1 MDDAAP
7 SDKTEDS
14 DPSEPEEKEICTK
27 SFSLSLLQRILN
39 FILFRK
45 KGMREDLDQEIQDIL
60 EEGEEHGLISSLEE
74 KMINSLLEF
83 HDTTASEVMTPAAE
97 IVACEISS
105 PVSDLITLAIDSGFT
120 RIPVYRENIDNMIG
134 IIHVKDLLRLCAG
147 LEEKESNLE
156 EFLRPVNICA
166 EERPIVEILREFQR
180 TKLHISIV
188 SDEFGSVRG
197 LVTMEDILEEIVG
210 EIDDEYDD
218 VTDEEVT
225 FEVLTDGCVRVH
237 GWVDVEKIEEYFNV
251 DFPEGP
257 YESIGGLV
265 VQTLGRLAEKN
276 DEVEVSGLKLRVEKA
291 SMRHIERIR
300 VSRVDPNL
308 YQPEQQS

>member
-1 MDDAAP
+1 MNDAAP
-7 SDKTEDS
+7 AEKND
-14 DPSEPEEKEICTK
+14 DPGPPEPEKKDTCTE
-27 SFSLSLLQRILN
+27 SSSAGLLQRILN
-39 FILFRK
+39 VLLFRK
-45 KGMREDLDQEIQDIL
+45 KGMREDLDQEIQGIL

-105 PVSDLITLAIDSGFT
+105 PIQDLITLAIDSGFT
-120 RIPVYRENIDNMIG
+120 RIPVYRESIDNMIG

-147 LEEKESNLE
+147 LEEKEANIE
-156 EFLRPVNICA
+156 EFVRPVNISA

-180 TKLHISIV
+180 TKLHISIIA
-188 SDEFGSVRG
+188 DEFGAVRG

-218 VTDEEVT
+218 VTDEDVT
-225 FEVLTDGCVRVH
+225 FEVLSDGCVRVH

-251 DFPEGP
+251 EFPEGP

-265 VQTLGRLAEKN
+265 VQNLGRLAEKN

-291 SMRHIERIR
+291 SSRHIERIR
-300 VSRVDPNL
+300 VSRVEPNL

>member
-1 MDDAAP
+1 MDDATPAE
-7 SDKTEDS
+7 KTD
-14 DPSEPEEKEICTK
+14 DPGPPEPEEKDTCTA
-27 SFSLSLLQRILN
+27 SSSSGLLQRILN
-39 FILFRK
+39 VLLFRK
-45 KGMREDLDQEIQDIL
+45 RGMREDLDQEIQGIL

-105 PVSDLITLAIDSGFT
+105 PIQDLITLAIDSGFT
-120 RIPVYRENIDNMIG
+120 RIPVYRESIDNMIG

-147 LEEKESNLE
+147 LEEKEANIE
-156 EFLRPVNICA
+156 EFLRPVNMCA
-166 EERPIVEILREFQR
+166 EERPIVDILREFQR

-188 SDEFGSVRG
+188 TDEFGAVRG

-218 VTDEEVT
+218 VTDEDVT
-225 FEVLTDGCVRVH
+225 FEVLSDGSVRVH

-251 DFPEGP
+251 EFPEGP

-265 VQTLGRLAEKN
+265 VQNLGRLAEKN
-276 DEVEVSGLKLRVEKA
+276 DEVEVSGLRLRVEKA
-291 SMRHIERIR
+291 SSRHIERIR
-300 VSRVDPNL
+300 VSRVEQNL